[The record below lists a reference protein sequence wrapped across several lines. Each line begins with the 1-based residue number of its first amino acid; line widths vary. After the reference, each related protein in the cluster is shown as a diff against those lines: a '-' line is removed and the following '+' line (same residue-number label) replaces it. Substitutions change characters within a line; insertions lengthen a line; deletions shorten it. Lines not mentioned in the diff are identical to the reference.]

1 MNEND
6 LYNILQGDDNLREAI
21 RRREQKLPPMPAS
34 LKEKPL
40 QPTPAPIPG
49 LCPPTRSLSPKEG
62 RIKSLPSRGRL
73 EGASFWGRLVGAAA
87 CLLIIIGIGVALI
100 PSKESSDSG
109 EFAIRQGGVGD
120 LKSPEAIKNHRMANP
135 NTQDSRITNSTEPK
149 AMAVAESKGGTP
161 SSGEPK
167 AMAVAESTTI
177 RKPKKK
183 AVPIQTASIEQ
194 NDSSVASDER
204 ESEKLRSP
212 AEVKGNLIT
221 SSDIPLGGLGGQP
234 AVLTERD
241 IPITRPENY
250 RYTPEEIAL
259 LKKQADEAYVKWV
272 QLELEIAKHNLE
284 QTANNYKEL

>member
-1 MNEND
+1 MTEND
-6 LYNILQGDDNLREAI
+6 LYTILQRDDNLREAI
-21 RRREQKLPPMPAS
+21 RRREQKLPTMPAS

-40 QPTPAPIPG
+40 PLPLP
-49 LCPPTRSLSPKEG
+49 REG
-62 RIKSLPSRGRL
+62 RTKSLRWL
-73 EGASFWGRLVGAAA
+73 AAAA
-87 CLLIIIGIGVALI
+87 CLLIIIGIGVALM
-100 PSKESSDSG
+100 PSKESPGSG
-109 EFAIRQGGVGD
+109 EFAIRQDGVGD

-135 NTQDSRITNSTEPK
+135 NTQDSRITNSSEPK

-167 AMAVAESTTI
+167 AMAVAESKTI

-194 NDSSVASDER
+194 NDSS
-204 ESEKLRSP
+204 LFT
-212 AEVKGNLIT
+212 LQ
-221 SSDIPLGGLGGQP
+221 SSLKP

-259 LKKQADEAYVKWV
+259 LKKQADDAYVKWV
-272 QLELEIAKHNLE
+272 QLELEIAKYNLE
-284 QTANNYKEL
+284 QMAQQ

>member
-21 RRREQKLPPMPAS
+21 RRREQKLLQMPDG
-34 LKEKPL
+34 LKEKPF
-40 QPTPAPIPG
+40 PNP
-49 LCPPTRSLSPKEG
+49 SPKEG
-62 RIKSLPSRGRL
+62 RIKSLRSRGRL

-87 CLLIIIGIGVALI
+87 CLLIIIGIGVALM
-100 PSKESSDSG
+100 PSKESPSSG
-109 EFAIRQGGVGD
+109 EFAIRQDGVGD
-120 LKSPEAIKNHRMANP
+120 LKSPEAIKNHRIANP

-167 AMAVAESTTI
+167 AMAVAESKTI

-212 AEVKGNLIT
+212 AEVKGYLIT
-221 SSDIPLGGLGGQP
+221 SSDIPFGGLGGQP

-250 RYTPEEIAL
+250 RYTSEDFAL
-259 LKKQADEAYVKWV
+259 MKEQAQKAYVKRV